1 MSYRSELIQVAAV
14 ALAAVQCED
23 SGTTHIDVRS
33 SLLDELLQE
42 VANERVR
49 QEMKW
54 GPQSHPRAWWLTI
67 LAEEFGEAARA
78 VLEDNFAHER
88 DVATIPWDDT
98 NSYGGSA

>member
-1 MSYRSELIQVAAV
+1 
-14 ALAAVQCED
+14 
-23 SGTTHIDVRS
+23 
-33 SLLDELLQE
+33 
-42 VANERVR
+42 
-49 QEMKW
+49 MKW